1 MTNCATLKEIKMHNL
16 GIDRIEIVG
25 SFCQLDP
32 QGCRSSVSN
41 LEQVQAYRKCGG
53 STALFFLTSE
63 PGTGAR
69 PSLEKMWRER

>member
-41 LEQVQAYRKCGG
+41 LEQVQANRKCGG
-53 STALFFLTSE
+53 STALFLGGGRE
-63 PGTGAR
+63 GEGLN
-69 PSLEKMWRER
+69 LEQVLGLA

>member
-32 QGCRSSVSN
+32 QGCRSSVSFLELVQASEFVEGRPHFFFWEGREGEGLN
-41 LEQVQAYRKCGG
+41 LEQVLGLA
-53 STALFFLTSE
+53 
-63 PGTGAR
+63 
-69 PSLEKMWRER
+69 